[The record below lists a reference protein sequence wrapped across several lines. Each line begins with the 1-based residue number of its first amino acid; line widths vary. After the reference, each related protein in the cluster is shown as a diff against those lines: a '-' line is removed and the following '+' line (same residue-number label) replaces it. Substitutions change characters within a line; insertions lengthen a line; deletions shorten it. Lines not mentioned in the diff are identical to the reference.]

1 MNNNIKKLLQ
11 KQLNGTITEE
21 ERHELTVMM
30 ESLSE
35 EETRELHHVVWD
47 GFTSNIKLSDIQTQ
61 RILSKIKHHSS
72 RNLYIRIA
80 TIAATLLLI
89 VGIAIYL
96 YIPTNNSRIITESQI
111 LPYSQPTNYIRHITL
126 KDGSTVIL
134 KAGSRLLTSS
144 DARNVSLEGEAY
156 FDIVHHSRRYFV
168 IHTGHVTTT
177 VLGTAFN
184 ISAKK
189 GNVTVLV
196 TRGRVKVDDGSRTL
210 AILGVNDEICYR
222 VDHTFTTSQNMNT
235 VKKVESWTREG
246 MTFDHRTLADI
257 VRSISIRYGVNI
269 TITDSRLASE
279 KVYVSFSG
287 TESLEEVM
295 RTLSCLL
302 PNMKY
307 SIDGTMMIWR

>member
-1 MNNNIKKLLQ
+1 M
-11 KQLNGTITEE
+11 
-21 ERHELTVMM
+21 
-30 ESLSE
+30 
-35 EETRELHHVVWD
+35 
-47 GFTSNIKLSDIQTQ
+47 
-61 RILSKIKHHSS
+61 
-72 RNLYIRIA
+72 
-80 TIAATLLLI
+80 
-89 VGIAIYL
+89 
-96 YIPTNNSRIITESQI
+96 
-111 LPYSQPTNYIRHITL
+111 
-126 KDGSTVIL
+126 
-134 KAGSRLLTSS
+134 
-144 DARNVSLEGEAY
+144 
-156 FDIVHHSRRYFV
+156 
-168 IHTGHVTTT
+168 
-177 VLGTAFN
+177 
-184 ISAKK
+184 
-189 GNVTVLV
+189 TVLV